1 MCFIKEVRTGW
12 ASYLLPDLKSSLAPG
27 FFFGA
32 IGTQTPHVAS
42 HCSLHEHEQS
52 SGHEFLSG
60 LPMVPSQDLY
70 FTCLTP
76 LLWVPLPP
84 QLYLERAP
92 SSGTLRGLPESS
104 GSALVSP
111 SQVFSLTITSA
122 NTALLPLGQSR
133 RRQAQSQRGVDSQ
146 MSVAQKKP
154 VLGLVF
160 TILVCFYPSG
170 R

>member
-1 MCFIKEVRTGW
+1 MCFMKEVRTGW

-32 IGTQTPHVAS
+32 IGTQTS
-42 HCSLHEHEQS
+42 HCSLHEHEQN

-60 LPMVPSQDLY
+60 LPTIPSQDLY

-104 GSALVSP
+104 GSALASP
-111 SQVFSLTITSA
+111 SQVFSLTLTSA

-133 RRQAQSQRGVDSQ
+133 RRQAQPHRGVNSQ
-146 MSVAQKKP
+146 MSVAHKKT